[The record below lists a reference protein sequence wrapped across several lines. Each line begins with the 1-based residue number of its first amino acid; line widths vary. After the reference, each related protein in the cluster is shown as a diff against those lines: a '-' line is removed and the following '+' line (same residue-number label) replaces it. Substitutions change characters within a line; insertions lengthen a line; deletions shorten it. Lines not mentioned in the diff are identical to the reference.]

1 MFVSYVVV
9 IDPFIGKCLV
19 TVQALKFFTFSMFC
33 EQVWQILAIVIC
45 SKCAAF
51 IFAGFPSFPFMCSS
65 YVTHFG
71 PFPQEGFGTPRA
83 VVNTILIF
91 VNTWSSMSFFLCSV
105 WEQPGK
111 VHLIHLFLGN
121 SCDCACL
128 DNSLLFNL
136 FLPVGLPWLNPLLIV
151 ISWLEGI
158 GLEVGT
164 GSTSLS
170 LEMAIGMELLCPA
183 IRGRE
188 GRGGGENSLEAL
200 VMLLVVEVAVVD
212 VAAALVITSMSGS
225 LGNSGWVPKVFR
237 VPLWGLGGF
246 VSS

>member
-1 MFVSYVVV
+1 M
-9 IDPFIGKCLV
+9 
-19 TVQALKFFTFSMFC
+19 
-33 EQVWQILAIVIC
+33 
-45 SKCAAF
+45 
-51 IFAGFPSFPFMCSS
+51 
-65 YVTHFG
+65 
-71 PFPQEGFGTPRA
+71 
-83 VVNTILIF
+83 
-91 VNTWSSMSFFLCSV
+91 
-105 WEQPGK
+105 WEEPGK

-121 SCDCACL
+121 GCDCACL

-237 VPLWGLGGF
+237 VPLWGLGG
-246 VSS
+246 VCQ